1 MFPIDALL
9 IFDVHSLCLHLRR
22 SLGVVLAVREAMWE
36 ELQSLVT
43 SPRSDVDLDKYGFY
57 VHEDTIESMRAKYV
71 QLLDQYK
78 RCAGSST
85 RDFGLAKAD
94 GICLFVFHSDM
105 HVRMSLWSSLVHF
118 GWDYPQRDPMSKAEE
133 MEELR
138 LREDIVH
145 ARRQAGA
152 ENEREPPCR
161 AVRVLVG
168 AKD

>member
-1 MFPIDALL
+1 MSTAAALA
-9 IFDVHSLCLHLRR
+9 SAECG
-22 SLGVVLAVREAMWE
+22 LGN
-36 ELQSLVT
+36 
-43 SPRSDVDLDKYGFY
+43 
-57 VHEDTIESMRAKYV
+57 
-71 QLLDQYK
+71 
-78 RCAGSST
+78 
-85 RDFGLAKAD
+85 
-94 GICLFVFHSDM
+94 LF
-105 HVRMSLWSSLVHF
+105 
-118 GWDYPQRDPMSKAEE
+118 QRDPMSKAEE